1 MSGKTS
7 SFPTQGQDVT
17 VAWFRIPLDLS
28 RHVNYIPTYHRI
40 EQSRVCSLC
49 PVMLL
54 QYISLPQS
62 ALPLL
67 VYESTSKF
75 ILILEMT
82 LCFY

>member
-28 RHVNYIPTYHRI
+28 RHVNYITTYHRF
-40 EQSRVCSLC
+40 EQSRVRSLC

-54 QYISLPQS
+54 HLTSPISS
-62 ALPLL
+62 ALAGIR
-67 VYESTSKF
+67 VHVQVHSHS
-75 ILILEMT
+75 
-82 LCFY
+82 